1 MHRRETPLD
10 PAVATELEAL
20 EAALAGDPAAER
32 ELVALVRDVRT
43 EAPAMSPSF
52 RAQLDERV
60 ESGFARGGTA
70 ASAGRSSRLRG
81 LLPGAARSG
90 APREPSPGRSRRTP
104 LGSRPLIPA
113 LGVAGCL
120 LAGIVAVVL
129 ATGGSS
135 DDSGSHA
142 SSVAATQAAPAER
155 QSSGAGAGDAGSS
168 SGPSTDLAAPS
179 TKSGSTAQAAPS
191 TPAAP
196 PTNGGRHVERSTRL
210 ELTTTD
216 VQRTA
221 DGIVRATQAAGGYV
235 QLSQVRTADRNAG
248 ATFVLRIPTAKLDD
262 ALASLSKLGHVRAME
277 QSANDITGAY
287 DSAQSRLA
295 DARAER
301 RGLLRALGKA
311 TTAQE
316 ITSLKARIADNRSAL
331 NRLQSEFN
339 AVRRRANYAT
349 IQVDVTGRARTQPVT
364 PGGSWSPG
372 DAAHDALR
380 VLEVAAGV
388 ALIGLAVL
396 IPLAI
401 LGTAGGLAAGALR
414 RRRRESALNAAA
426 EPI

>member
-1 MHRRETPLD
+1 MRHRETPLD
-10 PAVATELEAL
+10 PTAAAELEAL
-20 EAALAGDPAAER
+20 EAALAGDPSAEP
-32 ELVALVRDVRT
+32 ELATLVRDVRM

-52 RAQLDERV
+52 RAQLDDRV
-60 ESGFARGGTA
+60 QSGFARGDSPRRT
-70 ASAGRSSRLRG
+70 RH
-81 LLPGAARSG
+81 PRSG
-90 APREPSPGRSRRTP
+90 RFAALGERRT
-104 LGSRPLIPA
+104 LIPA

-120 LAGIVAVVL
+120 LAALVAVLL
-129 ATGGSS
+129 ATGSS
-135 DDSGSHA
+135 HDDSGPSA
-142 SSVAATQAAPAER
+142 GGGGVAATQAAPAER
-155 QSSGAGAGDAGSS
+155 QSSGAGAD
-168 SGPSTDLAAPS
+168 SGPSADLATPS
-179 TKSGSTAQAAPS
+179 TKSGSTAQPAPS
-191 TPAAP
+191 PTAP
-196 PTNGGRHVERSTRL
+196 PASGGRHVERSTRL

-221 DGIVRATQAAGGYV
+221 DGVVRATQAAGGYV
-235 QLSQVRTADRNAG
+235 QVSQVRTGEGNGG
-248 ATFVLRIPTAKLDD
+248 ATFVLRVPTAKLDD

-287 DSAQSRLA
+287 DSAQSRLG

-316 ITSLKARIADNRSAL
+316 IASLKARIADNRREL

-349 IQVDVTGRARTQPVT
+349 IQVDVTGRPHKQEPA

-396 IPLAI
+396 VPLAV
-401 LGTAGGLAAGALR
+401 LGTAAGFAAGALR
-414 RRRRESALNAAA
+414 RRRREAALG